1 MLCCKEELAFD
12 MVYWAKIDRRFFGDG
27 NLEDIF
33 NLLTTEERDALDD
46 FVKRKLE
53 EKNARTL

>member
-1 MLCCKEELAFD
+1 MI
-12 MVYWAKIDRRFFGDG
+12 YWAKIDRRFFGDG
-27 NLEDIF
+27 NLEDRL
-33 NLLTTEERDALDD
+33 NLLSIEERDALDD